1 MLQITISRNRNN
13 QIKCFEAKGHCNFG
27 EKGKDVVCSGAST
40 LLQVAIYGLDKYC
53 TIPPQAIISEGN
65 LTCILSEINK
75 ESQVIIETILLG
87 LRAIEEQYSEYV
99 RIEEII
105 Q

>member
-1 MLQITISRNRNN
+1 MLQITINRNRNN

-40 LLQVAIYGLDKYC
+40 LLQVAIYGLDKFC

-65 LTCILSEINK
+65 LACVLSEINK
-75 ESQVIIETILLG
+75 ESQVILETMLIG
-87 LRAIEEQYSEYV
+87 LREIEKYYPNCLK
-99 RIEEII
+99 IEEII
-105 Q
+105 

>member
-1 MLQITISRNRNN
+1 MLQVIINRNRSN
-13 QIKCFEAKGHCNFG
+13 QIKHFEAKGHCNHG

-40 LLQVAIYGLDKYC
+40 LLQTAVYGLDKYC

-65 LTCILSEINK
+65 LTCVLSEINK

-87 LRAIEEQYSEYV
+87 LRAIEERYPENIK
-99 RIEEII
+99 IEEII